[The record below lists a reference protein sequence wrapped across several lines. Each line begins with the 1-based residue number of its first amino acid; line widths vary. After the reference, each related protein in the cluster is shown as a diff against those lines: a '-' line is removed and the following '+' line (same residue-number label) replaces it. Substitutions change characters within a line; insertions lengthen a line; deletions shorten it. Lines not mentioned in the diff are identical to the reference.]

1 VQSGGLLYNGKNQRQ
16 LPGGDKMI
24 YSNTYEE
31 KELQKEGKQLILS
44 VFPLV
49 FMVFGIAYGL
59 ANQEVLSEGLIAI
72 FYSPT
77 TLLTDFLKV
86 GGVGATFIN
95 AALVGLFNIYLLR
108 RFEMRING
116 LLIAAIFTVI
126 GFSFFGKNILNILPI
141 YLGGYLYARWQGI
154 AMKNII
160 LIIMFSTAL
169 APIVS
174 EITFGG
180 YFDRGFNYFMGIL
193 IGTLIGFIIVPLSSH
208 MLKFHDGYNL
218 YNIGFTAGIVG
229 TVFTSL
235 LRNFKINI
243 TPVNILDTNQ
253 HITIIVML
261 YLLFTYLIVMGYK
274 INDRGFKEYKN
285 ILKYRGRTIT
295 DFTELVGYGI
305 TFMNMGIMGILSTSL
320 VLSLGGI
327 VNGPVI
333 AGILTIVGFGAFGKH
348 PKNCLP
354 IVIGVLF
361 GGFIFG
367 YDFTSTGFIISVL
380 FSTTIAPIAGS
391 FGPIIGILA
400 GVLHLTLVTNVGVI
414 HGGINLYNNGFAGG
428 LVAGFLIPIIDAFK
442 KGE

>member
-1 VQSGGLLYNGKNQRQ
+1 
-16 LPGGDKMI
+16 MI
-24 YSNTYEE
+24 YSDAYEE

-49 FMVFGIAYGL
+49 FMVFGIIYGGL
-59 ANQEVLSEGLIAI
+59 NHETMTEGLMAI
-72 FYSPT
+72 LYSPT

-86 GGVGATFIN
+86 GGVGAAFVN
-95 AALVGLFNIYLLR
+95 AALVGIFNIYLLR

-126 GFSFFGKNILNILPI
+126 GFSFFGKNILNIMPI
-141 YLGGYLYARWQGI
+141 YFGGYLYARRQGI
-154 AMKNII
+154 PMKNII

-180 YFDRGFNYFMGIL
+180 YFDRGFNYFMGIS

-243 TPVNILDTNQ
+243 TPVNILEANQ
-253 HITIIVML
+253 HVTIIIML
-261 YLLFTYLIVMGYK
+261 YLLFIYLVAMGYN
-274 INDRGFKEYKN
+274 INNKGFKEYKN

-305 TFMNMGIMGILSTSL
+305 TFINMGIMGILSTSL
-320 VLSLGGI
+320 VLLLGGI
-327 VNGPVI
+327 INGPVI
-333 AGILTIVGFGAFGKH
+333 AAILTIVGFGAFGKH

-354 IVIGVLF
+354 IVLGVLL

-391 FGPIIGILA
+391 FGPIVGVLA
-400 GVLHLTLVTNVGVI
+400 GILHLTLVTNVGVI